1 MEDEVEIIE
10 VEQGIHLFMF
20 TIGLTF
26 FNRLVNN
33 AYTKMWFTVTGDNG
47 EFILS
52 NAQAALE
59 YFHGTVSVITE
70 LSQRDE
76 ITTKDT
82 YYELWFVVMEKVLPA
97 VRAIENAFGHDVEV
111 DGIPFSEACKEFIA
125 KA

>member
-20 TIGLTF
+20 AIGLNL

-33 AYTKMWFTVTGDNG
+33 AYAKMWFTVTGDNG

-59 YFHGTVSVITE
+59 HFHGTVSVITALAE
-70 LSQRDE
+70 RDE

-82 YYELWFVVMEKVLPA
+82 YYEHWFVVMEKVLPA
-97 VRAIENAFGHDVEV
+97 VRSIENTFGHDVEI

>member
-1 MEDEVEIIE
+1 MKDEVEIIE

-59 YFHGTVSVITE
+59 HFHGTVSVITE

-97 VRAIENAFGHDVEV
+97 VRSIENAFGHDVEV
-111 DGIPFSEACKEFIA
+111 DGIRFSEACKEFIA

>member
-1 MEDEVEIIE
+1 MKDEVEIIE

-20 TIGLTF
+20 TIGLSF

-33 AYTKMWFTVTGDNG
+33 AYAKMWFTVTGDNG